1 MKQVPALAGA
11 LLAAFVV
18 SPVFADDSFETKK
31 AEALEMITQRLEQI
45 KAKEACVISAEN
57 MDQLKECKIKIISLL
72 RKTHLKSMLKGF

>member
-57 MDQLKECKIKIISLL
+57 MDELKECKIKIISLL
-72 RKTHLKSMLKGF
+72 RKTHPKSMLKGF